1 MAFFTRVIRAMEK
14 ISPISL
20 AEHSWDNVGKLIEP
34 PYPRHFPSRV
44 LLTIDLT
51 PLVLEEALADKQI
64 GVIIAYHPPIF
75 RPIKRLNLDNAKQA
89 IVLKCVAQG
98 IGVFSPHTASDSC
111 VGGVNDWLAK
121 GLGAGTIK
129 PIAPAQNPPEGL
141 FHFPIL
147 FCNNKIQI
155 YDQLGHEEAGTGRMF
170 TLDQPAPLSTIIERV
185 KQHLKLRYVRVAT
198 TNKHSSGEL
207 ISTIG
212 ICAGSGSSV
221 LLPATADLYFTGEMS
236 HHDILA
242 ALDKNTSVILCEH
255 SNTERG
261 YLSEVLKPKLE
272 QLLKEGKE
280 EKIDVVVSKVD
291 KDPLETV

>member
-1 MAFFTRVIRAMEK
+1 MGQ
-14 ISPISL
+14 L
-20 AEHSWDNVGKLIEP
+20 
-34 PYPRHFPSRV
+34 
-44 LLTIDLT
+44 
-51 PLVLEEALADKQI
+51 LEEALADKQI

-129 PIAPAQNPPEGL
+129 PIAPAQNPPE
-141 FHFPIL
+141 
-147 FCNNKIQI
+147 
-155 YDQLGHEEAGTGRMF
+155 GHEEAGTGRMF

>member
-34 PYPRHFPSRV
+34 PYPRQFPSRV

-121 GLGAGTIK
+121 GLGAGTIM
-129 PIAPAQNPPEGL
+129 PIAPAQNPPE
-141 FHFPIL
+141 
-147 FCNNKIQI
+147 
-155 YDQLGHEEAGTGRMF
+155 GHEEAGTGRMF

-207 ISTIG
+207 ISMIG

-272 QLLKEGKE
+272 QLLKEEGKE

>member
-129 PIAPAQNPPEGL
+129 PIAPAQNPPEG
-141 FHFPIL
+141 
-147 FCNNKIQI
+147 
-155 YDQLGHEEAGTGRMF
+155 HEEAGTGRMF

-185 KQHLKLRYVRVAT
+185 KQHLKLRYAT

>member
-1 MAFFTRVIRAMEK
+1 MEK
-14 ISPISL
+14 ISPLSL
-20 AEHSWDNVGKLIEP
+20 AEHSWDNIGKLIEP
-34 PYPRHFPSRV
+34 PYPRPCASRV
-44 LLTIDLT
+44 FLTIDLT
-51 PLVLEEALADKQI
+51 PSVLDEALADKHI

-75 RPIKRLNLDNAKQA
+75 RSIKRLNLDNAKQA

-98 IGVFSPHTASDSC
+98 VGVFSPHTASDSC

-129 PIAPAQNPPEGL
+129 PITPAQNPPE
-141 FHFPIL
+141 
-147 FCNNKIQI
+147 
-155 YDQLGHEEAGTGRMF
+155 GHEEAGTGRIF

-242 ALDKNTSVILCEH
+242 ALDKDTSVIL
-255 SNTERG
+255 
-261 YLSEVLKPKLE
+261 LLKPKLE
-272 QLLKEGKE
+272 QLLKEGNE
-280 EKIDVVVSKVD
+280 EINVVVSKVD